1 MKKAV
6 VTEVNKGSSTV
17 LTDDWGFIN
26 VKGEYE
32 IGSEIVV
39 TDEMIRR
46 SGRAVSFAP
55 KRIAAAAAAV
65 LVVATLGAGT
75 YSTTAVAATTVSIE
89 SGDTEI
95 TLDVN
100 YLGYVIDVTASGTDG
115 NTDEFTQEIKRE
127 DIRFKKCPD
136 AIDNITRRMKDRG
149 LVDKNSKP
157 EIGIKKAPG
166 DKAGEK
172 LKTEI
177 EKRGYE
183 VEKKYKPDE
192 KPSSQPGG
200 EKLPEEK
207 PESKE

>member
-6 VTEVNKGSSTV
+6 VTEVNKGISTV

-39 TDEMIRR
+39 TDDMIRK
-46 SGRAVSFAP
+46 SEKTVSFAP
-55 KRIAAAAAAV
+55 KRIASAAAAV
-65 LVVATLGAGT
+65 LIVAALGAGT
-75 YSTTAVAATTVSIE
+75 YSTTAVAATTVSIA
-89 SGDTEI
+89 SGDAEI
-95 TLDVN
+95 TLDMN
-100 YLGYVIDVTASGTDG
+100 YLGYVIDVETTGIKADAE
-115 NTDEFTQEIKRE
+115 EFTKAIKKE
-127 DIRFKKCPD
+127 DVRFKKCPE
-136 AIDNITRRMKDRG
+136 AIDNITRRMKDKG
-149 LVDKNSKP
+149 MMDKNSKP

-172 LKTEI
+172 LKSEM

-207 PESKE
+207 PEIKE